1 MLSLLLAASP
11 AASPTPDITLNNGV
25 RMPAIAAGTWQYT
38 SDEAQRSAVA
48 ALQAGLTH
56 IDTASD
62 YCADGSTGDCS
73 SKGGSNQ
80 RGISKALQG
89 KPRASYFLTTKVPGC
104 GLQGISRTACGED
117 SVAAADRNLAE
128 LGLDHVDL
136 LLIHFPPEGGCGAA
150 NCALIRKQWRALVHS
165 HLSTNKTRAL
175 GVSNFCVSCLDCL
188 ANASDATVTPAVN
201 QFAYHIGMGADP
213 EGLVTRTRAAGIVPQ
228 AYSPLGDNTSE
239 LISGELV
246 SSIGHNHG
254 KSGVQVALRWIWQ
267 HGVAVTT
274 KSSNVAHLQE
284 DRDIFGWELSDAE
297 MSDADASDTPPGS
310 PSFMCSS

>member
-25 RMPAIAAGTWQYT
+25 RMPAIAAGYRRTDLIRAEGAKCTVRRCLSSCAHLLALKQCMCPRRVHSTWQYT

-175 GVSNFCVSCLDCL
+175 GVCMH
-188 ANASDATVTPAVN
+188 AV
-201 QFAYHIGMGADP
+201 A
-213 EGLVTRTRAAGIVPQ
+213 RTWDGQR
-228 AYSPLGDNTSE
+228 
-239 LISGELV
+239 
-246 SSIGHNHG
+246 
-254 KSGVQVALRWIWQ
+254 
-267 HGVAVTT
+267 
-274 KSSNVAHLQE
+274 
-284 DRDIFGWELSDAE
+284 
-297 MSDADASDTPPGS
+297 DADASPVIAPRLDSEFLRLVPRLPRQCVRRHRHPRRQPVRFPHRYGSRPGGACYTHARRRHRS
-310 PSFMCSS
+310 AGLLAAR